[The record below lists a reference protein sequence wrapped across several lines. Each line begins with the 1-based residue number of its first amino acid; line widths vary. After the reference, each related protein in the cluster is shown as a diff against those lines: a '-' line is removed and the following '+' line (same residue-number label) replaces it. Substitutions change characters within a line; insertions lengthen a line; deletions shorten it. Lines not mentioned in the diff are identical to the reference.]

1 MLPQLAQ
8 KVSFFSY
15 GMKAFLKSHTL
26 YAQYI
31 AIQEQLNLAYVV
43 PIKKGTSFVSHWRY
57 DKREN
62 KSTTILGFKQKYQE
76 SEILATIN
84 SRAKITTILT
94 LKQPSY
100 GLKLCALIDYMR
112 EKYTFGYGITI
123 GQMG

>member
-1 MLPQLAQ
+1 
-8 KVSFFSY
+8 
-15 GMKAFLKSHTL
+15 MKAFLKSHTL

-123 GQMG
+123 GQMA